1 MKVLIYIQGEEDL
14 TSLKNLTDLKLENI
28 KDIGNIKLLIDLET
42 KEVKVSEGNT
52 AKMIFS
58 NIDQFLTYYEGIN
71 IIKENNENNS

>member
-14 TSLKNLTDLKLENI
+14 TSLTNLTDLKLENI

-42 KEVKVSEGNT
+42 KEVKVSEGNI

>member
-42 KEVKVSEGNT
+42 KEVKVSDGNI

-71 IIKENNENNS
+71 IIKENDENNS

>member
-14 TSLKNLTDLKLENI
+14 TSLKILTDLKLENI
-28 KDIGNIKLLIDLET
+28 KDIGNTKLLIDLET
-42 KEVKVSEGNT
+42 KEVKVSDGNI

>member
-14 TSLKNLTDLKLENI
+14 TSLKNSTDLKLENI
-28 KDIGNIKLLIDLET
+28 KGIGNIKLLIDLET
-42 KEVKVSEGNT
+42 KEVKVSEGNV

>member
-1 MKVLIYIQGEEDL
+1 MKVLIYIHGEKDL
-14 TSLKNLTDLKLENI
+14 TSLKNLTNLKLENI

-42 KEVKVSEGNT
+42 KEVKVSEGNI

>member
-14 TSLKNLTDLKLENI
+14 TSLTNLTDLKLENI

-42 KEVKVSEGNT
+42 KEVKVSDGNI

>member
-1 MKVLIYIQGEEDL
+1 MKVLIYIHGEKDL
-14 TSLKNLTDLKLENI
+14 TSLKNLTNLKLENI

-42 KEVKVSEGNT
+42 KEVKVSEGNI

-71 IIKENNENNS
+71 IIKENDENNS

>member
-42 KEVKVSEGNT
+42 KEVKVSEGNI

>member
-42 KEVKVSEGNT
+42 KEVKVSEGNI

-71 IIKENNENNS
+71 IIKENDENNS